1 MADPLGH
8 VRNGGKNFTWKL
20 VWKESLCQSALL
32 VSAKDLCQRKMS
44 SIWEK
49 SFYNV
54 CIFIATP
61 TVLILLAPDSGAGE
75 QLSSSLAPPVLI
87 ISLFGLS
94 FGVFQSFKCDSN
106 AI

>member
-1 MADPLGH
+1 MSEMEAKTSRGSWC
-8 VRNGGKNFTWKL
+8 GKKACASLLFLSLLRIYVKGKCRVSGRRVFT
-20 VWKESLCQSALL
+20 
-32 VSAKDLCQRKMS
+32 M
-44 SIWEK
+44 
-49 SFYNV
+49 F